1 MCQRTNHRLDVIEQK
16 LNANAHNH
24 RHIHS
29 KLQIEE
35 PLKEVPKVKD
45 LQEPIDPFTFLTP
58 DELNYFEMGDS
69 HFGGCQFRC
78 WWQRQRKWERQ

>member
-1 MCQRTNHRLDVIEQK
+1 
-16 LNANAHNH
+16 LNTNAHNH

-35 PLKEVPKVKD
+35 PLKEVSEVKD
-45 LQEPIDPFTFLTP
+45 LQEPTDPFTFLTP

-69 HFGGCQFRC
+69 HFGGVSSDAGGSDSGNGSNNDYV
-78 WWQRQRKWERQ
+78 EDDDEATE